1 MSAIGHIQQ
10 QVIGHVIHVGT
21 VRAVSAA
28 TDPRVALALGDW
40 QGALVVSVPHEAV
53 VGVPD
58 AITYRRPGAA
68 YVEKPVAARVTRAGE
83 PVVRMYKK

>member
-53 VGVPD
+53 V
-58 AITYRRPGAA
+58 
-68 YVEKPVAARVTRAGE
+68 EKPVAARVTRAGE